1 MSAGDAIRSAGQ
13 TFFSVLGQLREQ
25 QRMDRREA
33 REVAESEE
41 NARWR
46 RATMAM
52 QEAQNKRQQES
63 HDATMQQLGIQLD
76 EMEREQAETA
86 QFVDQYG
93 MSPEQWGQMAEMEKF
108 ELYKEMQALTKR
120 QIEVNISATQAA
132 RAYQARSASLA
143 EADAARRAQREEW
156 GFQMDKAEFEEFEKN
171 KGLRE
176 AGQVLGVIQE
186 QLKGVNSALSG
197 YQDQFGNLSPDT
209 PVELLQARDE
219 LTRLQTQA
227 LSGGTFSDELYRR
240 MGIDRSAGGAGS
252 SEAETEEARL
262 QRMYGSGGAAARA
275 AASEERKQQER
286 AAALAAQPKNSAFF
300 YIDDQGL
307 LQGTNDAALVSALEK
322 TAPDRILDGR
332 LVHKGYIGKPY
343 SPRRTSRTTGYGVN
357 EAYVLPEAVVPLET
371 GFGSPFGGIGY

>member
-63 HDATMQQLGIQLD
+63 HEGAMKQLGMQLD

-93 MSPEQWGQMAEMEKF
+93 MSPEQWAQMAEMEKF

-156 GFQMDKAEFEEFEKN
+156 DFQMDKAEFEDFQKN

-176 AGQVLGVIQE
+176 AGQVLGVIQD

-197 YQDQFGNLSPDT
+197 YQDQFGNYAPDT

-219 LTRLQTQA
+219 LSQLQAQA
-227 LSGGTFSDELYRR
+227 LSGGTFSDEIYKR
-240 MGIDRSAGGAGS
+240 MGIDRSGATGS
-252 SEAETEEARL
+252 IEPETEEARL
-262 QRMYGSGGAAARA
+262 QRMYGAGGAAARS
-275 AASEERKQQER
+275 AASAEERKQAR
-286 AAALAAQPKNSAFF
+286 AAAAAAQPKNSAFF
-300 YIDDQGL
+300 YIDEQGL
-307 LQGTNDAALVSALEK
+307 LQGTNDAAVVSALEK
-322 TAPDRILDGR
+322 TAPERLLDER
-332 LVHKGYIGKPY
+332 FIHKSFIGKPY
-343 SPRRTSRTTGYGVN
+343 APRRGTRTVGSSAS
-357 EAYVLPEAVVPLET
+357 EAYLLPDPLVPLGA
-371 GFGSPFGGIGY
+371 GFSGLGL